1 MYNNNYII
9 SQNYMDEVD
18 KINIMSMTPFGMGFK
33 KVKVVFQSPGP
44 SQLKSVHFEVHV
56 LQGETIIILL

>member
-1 MYNNNYII
+1 
-9 SQNYMDEVD
+9 MDEVD
-18 KINIMSMTPFGMGFK
+18 KINVMSMTPFGMGFK

-56 LQGETIIILL
+56 LQGETIIIL